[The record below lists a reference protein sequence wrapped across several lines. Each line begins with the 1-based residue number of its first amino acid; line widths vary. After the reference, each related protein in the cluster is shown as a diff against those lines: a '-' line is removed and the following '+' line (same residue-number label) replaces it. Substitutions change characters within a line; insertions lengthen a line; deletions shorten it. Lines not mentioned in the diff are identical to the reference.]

1 MPELGLSKI
10 MALKADNLTQPFQ
23 LEIIAANG
31 RTVRLGKVVDDVLGN
46 HDYPEPVGTL
56 LGELLAL
63 AALIA
68 GALKFDGRFTVQAKA
83 DGPVK
88 TIVVDIDTDGNMRG
102 YAQYDDEKLQA
113 LMDGPDPD
121 GWRESPVPRLLGAGY
136 LAFTVDQGP
145 DTERFQGIVELTGAR
160 LAECA
165 HNYIR
170 QSEQLDAVIMLA
182 AGRVSVNSNGSKW
195 RAGGVMLQ
203 RLPNQGRSLLSGETR
218 DDEDEDDWVRAVALM
233 SSTTSDELLDETLHP
248 HDLLYRLFHED
259 GVRVFD
265 AHPLV
270 MFCGCTQA
278 RVIGM
283 LRSFPRAEVEQMTI
297 NDKVV
302 VTCEFCG
309 QDYRF
314 DAMGLD
320 GVYAT

>member
-1 MPELGLSKI
+1 
-10 MALKADNLTQPFQ
+10 MAPITDNLVQPFQ
-23 LEIIAANG
+23 LENTAASG

-46 HDYPEPVGTL
+46 HDYPEPVASL

-63 AALIA
+63 AALVS
-68 GALKFDGRFTVQAKA
+68 GALKFDGVFTVQAKG

-88 TIVVDIDTDGNMRG
+88 TLVVDIGTDGNMRG
-102 YAQYDDEKLQA
+102 YAQFDEERLLA
-113 LMDGPDPD
+113 AMGGADPD
-121 GWRESPVPRLLGAGY
+121 GWRESPVPRLLGAGH

-170 QSEQLDAVIMLA
+170 QSEQLDAVVLLT
-182 AGRVSVNSNGSKW
+182 AGRVSGISTGSAW
-195 RAGGVMLQ
+195 RAGGIMLQ
-203 RLPNQGRSLLSGETR
+203 RLPNKGRSLLSGEAR
-218 DDEDEDDWVRAVALM
+218 EDEDQDDWVRAVALL
-233 SSTTSDELLDETLHP
+233 SSTTEQELLDAALHP

-270 MFCGCTQA
+270 MFCRCTQA

-297 NDKVV
+297 DDKVV

-309 QDYRF
+309 SDYSF
-314 DAMGLD
+314 DPADLD
-320 GVYAT
+320 AVYAT